1 MEEGSVI
8 KAVKKRIE
16 HLEAHMGLTRIGTPN
31 HEGLRKERKA
41 LILALHDKDP
51 FKIERVKI
59 ITIKGGERV
68 KCNTCGKEFHR

>member
-51 FKIERVKI
+51 FKIER
-59 ITIKGGERV
+59 IKSGSAKNVYRE
-68 KCNTCGKEFHR
+68 K